1 MPKLKNTHI
10 LYKPSDGL
18 FSFCCWCDV
27 YMPACAPHRGWNQVN
42 ECRCK
47 GCPTWK
53 IQNWIDQI
61 APFVKSLDSKH
72 LVGIG
77 HEGFYGP
84 DSSKTEFNPGGDKSD
99 WAAKEGQVKNNS
111 KHSGNIQG
119 T

>member
-1 MPKLKNTHI
+1 MVYYIHARPH
-10 LYKPSDGL
+10 PS
-18 FSFCCWCDV
+18 
-27 YMPACAPHRGWNQVN
+27 HRGWNIVN

-61 APFVKSLDSKH
+61 APFIKSLDSNH

-84 DSSKTEFNPGGDKSD
+84 DSGKAHLNPGD
-99 WAAKEGQVKNNS
+99 WAANEGQVNMML
-111 KHSGNIQG
+111 I